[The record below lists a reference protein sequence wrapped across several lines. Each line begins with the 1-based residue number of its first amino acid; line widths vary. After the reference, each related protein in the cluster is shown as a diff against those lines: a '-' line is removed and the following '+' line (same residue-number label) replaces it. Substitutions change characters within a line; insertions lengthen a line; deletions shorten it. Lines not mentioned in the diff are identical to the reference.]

1 MTVVR
6 ISAEKNLCILT
17 AKGHAG
23 YSDSG
28 NDIVCAGISTMLY
41 ALAGYVSN
49 SGLESHIRMAPGDV
63 EIACTGDTQQVFL
76 MTYIGLAQ
84 LAEKFPKNISISA
97 HFPDAIQIDN

>member
-6 ISAEKNLCILT
+6 ISVEHNLYSLT
-17 AKGHAG
+17 AKGHAE
-23 YSDSG
+23 YSTG
-28 NDIVCAGISTMLY
+28 GEDIVCAGISTILY
-41 ALAGYVSN
+41 ALAGYIAN

-63 EIACTGDTQQVFL
+63 EIACSGDTQQVFL

-97 HFPDAIQIDN
+97 CFPDAIQIDN

>member
-1 MTVVR
+1 MTVVH
-6 ISAEKNLCILT
+6 ISAENNLCILT

-23 YSDSG
+23 YSESG
-28 NDIVCAGISTMLY
+28 KDIVCAGISTILY

-49 SGLESHIRMAPGDV
+49 YGPDSHIRMAPGDV
-63 EIACTGDTQQVFL
+63 EIACSGEMQQVFL

-84 LAEKFPKNISISA
+84 LAEKFPKNISIFS